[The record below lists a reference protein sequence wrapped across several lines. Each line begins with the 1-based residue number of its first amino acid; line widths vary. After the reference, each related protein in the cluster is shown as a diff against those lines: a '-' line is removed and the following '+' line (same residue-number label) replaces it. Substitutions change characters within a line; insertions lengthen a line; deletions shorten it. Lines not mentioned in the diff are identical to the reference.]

1 MFDAKSG
8 LRSAVKPS
16 TGLRV
21 LVLYA
26 HPDRNSLSGAILQA
40 AVRGLEKAGH
50 QVNVLDL
57 CGEHFQAAMS
67 PAERAVYETD
77 TPVLDPQVQRYI
89 DLLKASD
96 ALVAVY
102 PTWNM
107 GMPAILKGWFE
118 RILVPGVGFSLDPET
133 KKVVSGLGH
142 LKHLVGIS
150 TYGMPR
156 VGVFVINDAGRRLL
170 TRCIRA
176 MVPNTKCHTHWL
188 GLYGLNRANPAQIVG
203 FIGRVE
209 REMAKL

>member
-1 MFDAKSG
+1 MFERKSG
-8 LRSAVKPS
+8 LRPASKSQTA
-16 TGLRV
+16 LRV

-26 HPDRNSLSGAILQA
+26 HPDRNSLSGALLEA
-40 AVRGLEKAGH
+40 AVRGLESAGH
-50 QVNVLDL
+50 HVDVLDL

-67 PAERAVYETD
+67 PAERTAYETD
-77 TPVLDPQVQRYI
+77 TPVLDPQVQRHI

-96 ALVAVY
+96 VLIAVY

-107 GMPAILKGWFE
+107 GMPAILKGWIE
-118 RILVPGVGFSLDPET
+118 RVLVPGVGFSLDPDT
-133 KKVVSGLGH
+133 NKVVSGLGH

-156 VGVFVINDAGRRLL
+156 AGVFIINDAGRRLL

-176 MVPNTKCHTHWL
+176 MVPNLRCRTHWL
-188 GLYGLNRANPAQIVG
+188 GLYGLNQAKPTQIVS